1 MHVPSMRMQG
11 SADSLVWLER
21 DRAHVIE
28 HYERI
33 DLGQAIC
40 RERSVEAGERS
51 DDECFDKKTNDK
63 SEVPTLYL
71 STV

>member
-40 RERSVEAGERS
+40 REGSVEARS
-51 DDECFDKKTNDK
+51 DECFD
-63 SEVPTLYL
+63 
-71 STV
+71 